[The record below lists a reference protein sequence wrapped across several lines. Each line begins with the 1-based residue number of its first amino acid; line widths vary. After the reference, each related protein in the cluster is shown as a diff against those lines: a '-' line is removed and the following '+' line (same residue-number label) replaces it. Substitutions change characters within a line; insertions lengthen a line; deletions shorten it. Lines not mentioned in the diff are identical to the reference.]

1 MSSSQATAIQKV
13 RNTVF
18 RMPGPYVALRLW
30 RRGLNDYFSWLTIA
44 FRSYKQV
51 RIAITLAATLA
62 LPACPPLQSP
72 FPVRWTNYPHIAQT
86 TTQLPWLVLKCTLAD
101 NSVVPPGLDQTIA
114 AFFTIGGSGTGNLT
128 DYFSDIS
135 YGAISFLGSKVMGWY
150 PAGFVGNEPGIGG
163 GPNRY
168 KRVELCANNIPDAD
182 FQDVDLTYY
191 YGIVIVTN
199 HQNDLGACYNGQGQL
214 VIKGRAYNLACV
226 VDDNVDLTVTE
237 TGHEFGHSLGLPHA
251 FDNTQSFCGSGT
263 PGEYCDHWDI
273 MGDQLGHAFPWVNYP
288 GPGTG
293 TAGPGMGAPELLELN
308 YIPRSRQATYTFDS
322 GNQQFMLNALSHPV
336 GFQPLVLKLIGSN
349 SNDYWTVEY
358 RQKDGWD
365 QGQPNNAI
373 LIHEYK
379 VGANPFSFLQEG
391 GGTGNSSGGWTVG
404 QHWIDP
410 SAQVEVWIDSF
421 NTQNGT
427 AALTV
432 SGPSFV
438 HP

>member
-273 MGDQLGHAFPWVNYP
+273 MGDQLGHAFPWVKSRPRYRHCRP
-288 GPGTG
+288 GNGRTGAFGTELHS
-293 TAGPGMGAPELLELN
+293 TVPAG
-308 YIPRSRQATYTFDS
+308 
-322 GNQQFMLNALSHPV
+322 H
-336 GFQPLVLKLIGSN
+336 
-349 SNDYWTVEY
+349 
-358 RQKDGWD
+358 
-365 QGQPNNAI
+365 
-373 LIHEYK
+373 IH
-379 VGANPFSFLQEG
+379 L
-391 GGTGNSSGGWTVG
+391 
-404 QHWIDP
+404 
-410 SAQVEVWIDSF
+410 
-421 NTQNGT
+421 
-427 AALTV
+427 
-432 SGPSFV
+432 
-438 HP
+438 